1 MMLQVMIVD
10 DHDDAAVADD
20 VDDDNAVDVAD
31 DVGDDDVDVV
41 DVCHLATDLR
51 VMPMAWLGPPVTTP
65 SLKIE
70 IEIVVY
76 HGR

>member
-20 VDDDNAVDVAD
+20 VDDDNAVDVA
-31 DVGDDDVDVV
+31 DDDVDVV

-65 SLKIE
+65 SLNRTNDSE
-70 IEIVVY
+70 I
-76 HGR
+76 